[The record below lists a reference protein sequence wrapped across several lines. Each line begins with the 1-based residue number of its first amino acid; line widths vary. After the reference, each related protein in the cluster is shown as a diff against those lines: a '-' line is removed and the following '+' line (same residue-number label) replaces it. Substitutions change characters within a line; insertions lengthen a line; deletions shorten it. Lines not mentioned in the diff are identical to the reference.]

1 MRAAATP
8 CRDNAPDA
16 PTVAPTP
23 DTSALHNVLAVANS
37 AIVLSEP
44 LLFNRPDP
52 TDFSLVELAVL
63 RGLGRSSFDF
73 RPTHPRVAIVP
84 GRFREGKRAA
94 SLRSGPRFAD
104 ERSAVRRGG

>member
-1 MRAAATP
+1 MSAAATP

-16 PTVAPTP
+16 PTVALRLPV
-23 DTSALHNVLAVANS
+23 SNS

-44 LLFNRPDP
+44 LVFNRPDP

-84 GRFREGKRAA
+84 GRFREGKRVA

-104 ERSAVRRGG
+104 ERRTVCRGG